1 MKVFSFGGGV
11 QSMAVMILSAQGRLD
26 YTDFVFANVGDDSEN
41 PESLVYIRDVAE
53 PYAAAHGLRIHHV
66 RRTKRDGS
74 HVSILQDAM
83 ADNSNISIPVYLSN
97 GGPASR
103 NCTSNWKVKVIE
115 KWMRANGNATKTARQ
130 PLGVGI
136 SADET
141 HRMRTDDP
149 EREPYV
155 YKEYPLV
162 DLRVTRAECQR
173 IISAAGVG
181 LAPKSSCFF
190 CPYKRRSDWAKMRGD
205 QPELF
210 AISVALEERLNEK
223 RRAAGKDAVYLTA
236 SDKPLTAAIAQP
248 TENMFADD
256 EDPMHCESGY
266 CMT

>member
-11 QSMAVMILSAQGRLD
+11 QSMAVMILSAEKTLQ

-41 PESLVYIRDVAE
+41 PQSLAYIRDVAE
-53 PYAAAHGLRIHHV
+53 PYATAHGLRIHHV
-66 RRTKRDGS
+66 RRVKRDGS

-83 ADNSNISIPVYLSN
+83 ADNANISIPVYLAN

-103 NCTSNWKVKVIE
+103 NCTSKWKVSVIE
-115 KWMRANGNATKTARQ
+115 KWMRANAGATKQNRA

-136 SADET
+136 SADES

-162 DLRVTRAECQR
+162 DMRMTRAACQKL
-173 IISAAGVG
+173 IYDAG
-181 LAPKSSCFF
+181 LPLTPKSSCFF
-190 CPYKRRSDWAKMRGD
+190 CPYKRKSEWVKLRSE
-205 QPELF
+205 QPTLF
-210 AISVALEERLNEK
+210 ALSEQLENRLNQK
-223 RRAAGKDAVYLTA
+223 RTAAGKDAVYLTA
-236 SDKPLTAAIAQP
+236 TNRPLSEAIAGV
-248 TENMFADD
+248 TENLFE
-256 EDPMHCESGY
+256 EDPLFCESGY